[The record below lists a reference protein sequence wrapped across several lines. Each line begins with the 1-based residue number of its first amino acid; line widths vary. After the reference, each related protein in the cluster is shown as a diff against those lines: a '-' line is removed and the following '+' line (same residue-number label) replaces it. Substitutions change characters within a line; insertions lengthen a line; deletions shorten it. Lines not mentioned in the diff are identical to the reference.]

1 MSTTSFTQQV
11 ISLIDQIEG
20 RDTINCALAY
30 RAISEKLVELYDAII
45 STDAPLTVKLRDQ
58 IEEKR
63 GLIKKHHDT
72 IAKLVEYVEN
82 NKAISEEG
90 DQLEKQIEVLEEKKK
105 RIETLIQKKEK
116 LEKIDNGFEKLDKTI
131 ADISLHN
138 DELVNQISEK
148 LEIVNSMLTKY
159 STKIDTRLQMIIQV
173 TMENLKK
180 INGQTKELLN
190 NLNTRDFETSAEQLD
205 KDLDSRIANYNR
217 YVTKINSIIREL
229 EVLETK
235 CTEVDEQ
242 SHQRFDK
249 DKEIY
254 GTLEEP
260 TAINSYLEE
269 RLNQAESFFIEFE
282 SKIKSLVEE
291 RKSLSM
297 MDIYKRQQGPTN

>member
-20 RDTINCALAY
+20 RDPINCALAY
-30 RAISEKLVELYDAII
+30 RAISEKLVELYETII
-45 STDAPLTVKLRDQ
+45 STDTPLTVKLRDQ

-63 GLIKKHHDT
+63 GLIEKHNDT

-105 RIETLIQKKEK
+105 RIETLILKKEE
-116 LEKIDNGFEKLDKTI
+116 LEKVDNGFEKLDKTI

-138 DELVNQISEK
+138 DELVNQISGK
-148 LEIVNSMLTKY
+148 LEIVNSLLTKY
-159 STKIDTRLQMIIQV
+159 STIIDTRSQTIIQV

-190 NLNTRDFETSAEQLD
+190 CLNTRDFETSAEQLD
-205 KDLDSRIANYNR
+205 KDLDSQITNYNR
-217 YVTKINSIIREL
+217 YVTKINGIIREL
-229 EVLETK
+229 EELETK
-235 CTEVDEQ
+235 YNEVDEQ
-242 SHQRFDK
+242 YRQRFDK

-254 GTLEEP
+254 GTLEQP
-260 TAINSYLEE
+260 AAINSYFEE
-269 RLNQAESFFIEFE
+269 RLNEADSFFVEFE

-291 RKSLSM
+291 RKGLSM
-297 MDIYKRQQGPTN
+297 MDIYKRQ

>member
-20 RDTINCALAY
+20 RDPINCALAY
-30 RAISEKLVELYDAII
+30 RAISEKLVELYETII
-45 STDAPLTVKLRDQ
+45 STDTPLTVKLRDQ

-63 GLIKKHHDT
+63 GLIEKHNDT

-105 RIETLIQKKEK
+105 RIETLILKKEE
-116 LEKIDNGFEKLDKTI
+116 LEKVDNGFEKLDKTI

-138 DELVNQISEK
+138 DELVNQISGK
-148 LEIVNSMLTKY
+148 LEIVNSLLTKY
-159 STKIDTRLQMIIQV
+159 STIIDTRSRTIIQV

-190 NLNTRDFETSAEQLD
+190 CLNTRDFETSAEQLD
-205 KDLDSRIANYNR
+205 KDLDSQITNYNR
-217 YVTKINSIIREL
+217 YVTKINGIIREL
-229 EVLETK
+229 EELETK
-235 CTEVDEQ
+235 YNEVDEQ
-242 SHQRFDK
+242 YRQRFDK

-254 GTLEEP
+254 GTLEQP
-260 TAINSYLEE
+260 AAINSYFEE
-269 RLNQAESFFIEFE
+269 RLNEADSFFVEFE

-291 RKSLSM
+291 RKGLSM
-297 MDIYKRQQGPTN
+297 MDIYKRQ

>member
-242 SHQRFDK
+242 YHQRFDK